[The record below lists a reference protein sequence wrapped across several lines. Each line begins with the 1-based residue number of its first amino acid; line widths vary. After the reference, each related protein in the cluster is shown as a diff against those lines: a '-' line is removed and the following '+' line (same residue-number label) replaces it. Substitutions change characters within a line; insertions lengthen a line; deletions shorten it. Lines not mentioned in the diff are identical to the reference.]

1 MEPTALTPKGRAP
14 RFTKAEWSWMFYDW
28 ANSAQTMIVAAVILP
43 LIFKGFAKAD
53 GLAPSTAD
61 AYWGYAASA
70 ATIVIA
76 VLAPLLGTLGDF
88 RGYRMRL
95 FTVFAAFG
103 MVATVA
109 LGFTHSWQTI
119 LVFYALSNLGFYGAN
134 IYCDGFLM
142 DVTTPERMDRVS
154 STGYGLGYI
163 GGSTIPFILAIGLL
177 QFGDKIGLS
186 TATAQTIVYCMTAL
200 WWAGFTIPFWR
211 NVKQTHWVEPEC
223 NTLTQ
228 SFTRLGNTF
237 RHVRAH
243 RALFLF
249 LLAYFFYIDGVGT
262 IINMATVYGDTLGLS
277 QMELILA
284 LLSTQIIGFPCAI
297 AYGRLAERF
306 GTRKMIG
313 VGIFTYFCICILG
326 YFVNNFPTFLLLA
339 ILVGTAQGGIQSLSR
354 SYFGKLIPDPKQA
367 NEYFGFYDIF
377 GKFASFI
384 GPALFGTVALATG
397 NSRYGVLSVLLLFAL
412 GGILFVVGN
421 RAGKKTA

>member
-1 MEPTALTPKGRAP
+1 MWALLG
-14 RFTKAEWSWMFYDW
+14 
-28 ANSAQTMIVAAVILP
+28 V
-43 LIFKGFAKAD
+43 
-53 GLAPSTAD
+53 
-61 AYWGYAASA
+61 
-70 ATIVIA
+70 A
-76 VLAPLLGTLGDF
+76 VLGLGSAVLLSAHVGVDPFTAANIGASTLLGVDLGV
-88 RGYRMRL
+88 Y
-95 FTVFAAFG
+95 
-103 MVATVA
+103 
-109 LGFTHSWQTI
+109 Q
-119 LVFYALSNLGFYGAN
+119 
-134 IYCDGFLM
+134 
-142 DVTTPERMDRVS
+142 
-154 STGYGLGYI
+154 
-163 GGSTIPFILAIGLL
+163 LAINAVLL
-177 QFGDKIGLS
+177 VPVVVWG
-186 TATAQTIVYCMTAL
+186 
-200 WWAGFTIPFWR
+200 R
-211 NVKQTHWVEPEC
+211 
-223 NTLTQ
+223 
-228 SFTRLGNTF
+228 R
-237 RHVRAH
+237 
-243 RALFLF
+243 
-249 LLAYFFYIDGVGT
+249 YIGVGT